1 MMIQL
6 HKQELSSQENYS
18 KITIAIIIISFSK
31 INRLY
36 KMRNKN
42 YNPLNKKI
50 LLIKCPKMLLIQI
63 QLNKPH
69 NQKYKLQELLIF
81 KTNFSYYSLMN

>member
-1 MMIQL
+1 MMIQP

-18 KITIAIIIISFSK
+18 KITIPIIIISFSK

-36 KMRNKN
+36 KMRNKK

-63 QLNKPH
+63 QLNKLH